1 MEQEKML
8 GKIDVEDKN
17 ALMCTICLQYFDKD
31 DEVTRKIKSNKVDA
45 DEDFDLE
52 LYLDLK

>member
-1 MEQEKML
+1 MEQEKIS

-31 DEVTRKIKSNKVDA
+31 DEVTRLACHKKHVFHSKCIKMA
-45 DEDFDLE
+45 LE
-52 LYLDLK
+52 